1 MAEIDDISKKN
12 GFSLRKKSP
21 IYKQVRE
28 SQFPLYKECSLDCS
42 DVYNACFHQ
51 YK

>member
-1 MAEIDDISKKN
+1 MAEIDDISEKRLFTKKN
-12 GFSLRKKSP
+12 ST
-21 IYKQVRE
+21 IYKKVRQ

-42 DVYNACFHQ
+42 DVYNAYFHQ

>member
-28 SQFPLYKECSLDCS
+28 SQFPLYKECS
-42 DVYNACFHQ
+42 DVYNAYFHQ